1 MPCPSFCAS
10 RAHTNPLN
18 PARPPPAPQV
28 IYGGAQ
34 KNIGPS
40 GVTIAIIREDLLGKA
55 RPQTPTMLDYKIH
68 ADNDSL
74 YNTPPCWSIYICGL
88 VFERLLRIGGLE
100 AVEANNKKKAA
111 LIYDVIEAS
120 NGFYRCPVD
129 KSVRSLMN
137 IPFTMETEALEKDFL
152 KEADKRGLLQLKAR
166 MRDDWPMSPLA
177 SPRACAVSRPTPHRP
192 QGFGVRTKLTKPLH
206 VSSHPLSLSG
216 APLRRGHPRVGVQRD
231 AARGG
236 AGARKPHEGAEWRR
250 KTKPLEKL
258 RLCYVC
264 TVRWPSGFASDDA
277 CAGWICPKFSSP
289 QEFMAKHSK

>member
-1 MPCPSFCAS
+1 M
-10 RAHTNPLN
+10 TI
-18 PARPPPAPQV
+18 V
-28 IYGGAQ
+28 I
-34 KNIGPS
+34 
-40 GVTIAIIREDLLGKA
+40 VREDLLGKA
-55 RPQTPTMLDYKIH
+55 RASTPTMLDYKIH

-166 MRDDWPMSPLA
+166 ARRTDPPSLPL
-177 SPRACAVSRPTPHRP
+177 SRCVCARRSAPGGLTPHAGRA
-192 QGFGVRTKLTKPLH
+192 
-206 VSSHPLSLSG
+206 G
-216 APLRRGHPRVGVQRD
+216 APLRRGDPRVGLQRH

-236 AGARKPHEGAEWRR
+236 AGAVRAHEGAPPVSFCPVCVRPR
-250 KTKPLEKL
+250 AGPQ
-258 RLCYVC
+258 RALCISPPARC
-264 TVRWPSGFASDDA
+264 RAA
-277 CAGWICPKFSSP
+277 RP
-289 QEFMAKHSK
+289 QEFMTKHAK